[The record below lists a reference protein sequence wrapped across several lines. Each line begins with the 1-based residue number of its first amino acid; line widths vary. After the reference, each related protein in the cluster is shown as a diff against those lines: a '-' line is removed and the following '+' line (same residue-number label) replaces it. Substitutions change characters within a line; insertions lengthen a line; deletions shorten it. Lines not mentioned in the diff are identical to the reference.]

1 MSFSARPSLRM
12 STHWIQPV
20 PVTLLM
26 ISTIVMASLADTD
39 NTRVFHLEPPN
50 CTHNA
55 TLEPGEEIILESSN
69 RSSIYNQYGE
79 CSIQIWNKDTSKHL
93 LYLFELGK

>member
-1 MSFSARPSLRM
+1 MM
-12 STHWIQPV
+12 T
-20 PVTLLM
+20 
-26 ISTIVMASLADTD
+26 SLADMD
-39 NTRVFHLEPPN
+39 NPRVFHLEPPN

-55 TLEPGEEIILESSN
+55 TLEPEEEIILESSN

-93 LYLFELGK
+93 LYQFELGK